1 MNGETVEKNIFLCR
15 HGESE
20 YNAKRIIQGHID
32 TDLTPKGVVQA
43 RLAAE
48 ELKSF
53 PIERIFTSD
62 LRRAYR
68 TAQIIADVLGL
79 EVEVDKRLREMHFGE
94 WEGLTYDHIYK
105 NHIEDFHN
113 WLKNPVACPLPS
125 QEDIEE
131 FKERISSFIE
141 FLKNI
146 KEKNILIVGHGGSI
160 QGIICLATGLGLEHL
175 WGLRHANT
183 GISCLRLYES
193 IPSDIKFLNYSNHLE
208 KYVREEPIL

>member
-1 MNGETVEKNIFLCR
+1 MGKNIFLCR

-32 TDLTPKGVVQA
+32 TDLTPKGVIQA

-48 ELKSF
+48 ELKNF

-79 EVEVDKRLREMHFGE
+79 EVEIDKRLREMHFGE
-94 WEGLTYDHIYK
+94 WEGLTYEHIYQ

-125 QEDIEE
+125 QEDIED

-141 FLKNI
+141 FLKTI
-146 KEKNILIVGHGGSI
+146 EEKNILIVGHGGSI
-160 QGIICLATGLGLEHL
+160 QGIICLSTGLGLEHL
-175 WGLRHANT
+175 WGLRHVNT
-183 GISCLRLYES
+183 GISCIRLYES
-193 IPSDIKFLNYSNHLE
+193 TPSDIKFLNYSNHLE
-208 KYVREEPIL
+208 KYKE